1 MFGKLYYRIRE
12 VKYLSQWH
20 IVFYIRKT
28 GNCSRHGFRSKHR
41 HFRSGL
47 WKTGSS
53 PLLFAKKEVDTAVIL
68 WYNRKKQAIERDD

>member
-1 MFGKLYYRIRE
+1 MFGKLYYRIRGAR
-12 VKYLSQWH
+12 YLSQWR
-20 IVFYIRKT
+20 IVFCIRKT

-41 HFRSGL
+41 NFRSDH

-53 PLLFAKKEVDTAVIL
+53 PPLFAKKEVDTAVIL